1 MMRRIVLLWMLLF
14 NTLEAQSTLDGLA
27 LEQYLAAANTVI
39 VFTSQDGLSS
49 GVYNFTKTGTQ
60 MRMYNLPLQYHF
72 DPLTDNSNIF
82 LTFDMGYSDTRNDRD
97 IDVNG
102 TFLNIN
108 NQLQSYI
115 GGVGLGIR
123 HKLGTHSAILF
134 GGEIIYSRLGVSTRT
149 GDGLSEDDIS
159 GFFDKSARDN
169 FSYKLF
175 AEYVY
180 RRTIH
185 KHKIF
190 LKSNYKLYHT
200 LNEFKVPEVVEG
212 VVSDVLSLTS
222 QTSVFSVICGYESN
236 PLYQYEEMSF
246 TLEPYFKG
254 NYVWGDLADV
264 AQISAYGT
272 AGLGF
277 YWNTPEKSAYIY
289 RYFIEPSISKGD
301 GLEGLNLS
309 IGFSLDF

>member
-14 NTLEAQSTLDGLA
+14 STIKAQGTLEGLA
-27 LEQYLAAANTVI
+27 LEQYLAAANAVI

-49 GVYNFTKTGTQ
+49 GIYNFTKTGTQ

-72 DPLTDNSNIF
+72 DPLTDNSNLF
-82 LTFDMGYSDTRNDRD
+82 MTFDMGYSDSRNDRAVD
-97 IDVNG
+97 ING
-102 TFLNIN
+102 TLLNID

-123 HKLGTHSAILF
+123 YKVASHSAILF

-159 GFFDKSARDN
+159 SFFDKNAKDN

-175 AEYVY
+175 VEYVY

-185 KHKIF
+185 EHKIF

-212 VVSDVLSLTS
+212 VVTDVLSLSS
-222 QTSVFSVICGYESN
+222 QTSVFSLLCGYETN
-236 PLYQYEEMSF
+236 PLYRYDEMSF
-246 TLEPYFKG
+246 TMEPFLKG

-264 AQISAYGT
+264 AQINFYGT
-272 AGLGF
+272 AGLSF
-277 YWNTPEKSAYIY
+277 YWNTPEKSAFIY

>member
-1 MMRRIVLLWMLLF
+1 MKRIVFFWLALL
-14 NTLEAQSTLDGLA
+14 STLKAESVLDGMA
-27 LEQYLAAANTVI
+27 LEQYLASANAVI

-49 GVYNFTKTGTQ
+49 GIYNFTKTGTQ

-72 DPLTDNSNIF
+72 DPLTDNSNLF
-82 LTFDMGYSDTRNDRD
+82 MTFDMGYSDSRNDRNV
-97 IDVNG
+97 DVNG
-102 TFLNIN
+102 TFLNID
-108 NQLQSYI
+108 NQMQSYV
-115 GGVGLGIR
+115 GGIGLGIR
-123 HKLGTHSAILF
+123 YKLTTHSAILF
-134 GGEIIYSRLGVSTRT
+134 GGEIIYSRIGVSART

-180 RRTIH
+180 TRTMNE
-185 KHKIF
+185 HKIS
-190 LKSNYKLYHT
+190 LKTNYKLYHT
-200 LNEFKVPEVVEG
+200 LNEFKVADVVEG
-212 VVSDVLSLTS
+212 VVNDVLSLSS
-222 QTSVFSVICGYESN
+222 QTSVFSLLCAYETK
-236 PLYQYEEMSF
+236 PLFHHEEMNF
-246 TLEPYFKG
+246 TMEPYLKG

-264 AQISAYGT
+264 AQINFYGT
-272 AGLGF
+272 AGLSF

-309 IGFSLDF
+309 VGFSLDF

>member
-1 MMRRIVLLWMLLF
+1 MIQRILLLSMLLF
-14 NTLEAQSTLDGLA
+14 GTLKAESALDGIA
-27 LEQYLAAANTVI
+27 LEQYLAAANAVI

-72 DPLTDNSNIF
+72 DPLTDNSNLF
-82 LTFDMGYSDTRNDRD
+82 MTFDMGYSDSRNDRGL
-97 IDVNG
+97 DVNG
-102 TFLNIN
+102 TLLNID

-123 HKLGTHSAILF
+123 YKVGTHSAILF
-134 GGEIIYSRLGVSTRT
+134 GGEVIYSRLGISTRT

-159 GFFDKSARDN
+159 GLFDKSAKDN

-185 KHKIF
+185 EHKIL
-190 LKSNYKLYHT
+190 LKANYKLYHT
-200 LNEFKVPEVVEG
+200 LNEFKVSEVVGG
-212 VVSDVLSLTS
+212 VVNDVLSLSS
-222 QTSVFSVICGYESN
+222 QTSVFSLLFGYETN

-246 TLEPYFKG
+246 TMEPFLKG

-264 AQISAYGT
+264 AQINFYGT
-272 AGLGF
+272 AGLSL